1 MIKKFN
7 IFINENYMINENR
20 VINFDDTYNNF
31 VVMVGAP
38 GAGKSFVSNNLVNL
52 KDYKYINVD
61 IERVRTAKKLGYDIS
76 DPEQNLELLNKTY
89 TTSDPRNRT
98 IKQLKVLLKNQDKN
112 KDKSNIVFDAG
123 GGQIEVMNDIIKLA
137 KDVGYDT
144 TMISV
149 KTSLETS
156 LKRNRERERTLDD
169 NMVIDYYNK
178 VKNVYDELYNMFDNV
193 YVVTNDN
200 EYNLSNRPNDR
211 INKIK

>member
-1 MIKKFN
+1 
-7 IFINENYMINENR
+7 MINENR

>member
-1 MIKKFN
+1 MIT
-7 IFINENYMINENR
+7 ENR

-38 GAGKSFVSNNLVNL
+38 GAGKSFVSSNLINL

-61 IERVRTAKKLGYDIS
+61 IERVRVAKKLGYDIG

-98 IKQLKVLLKNQDKN
+98 IKQLKLLLKNQDDN
-112 KDKSNIVFDAG
+112 KDKPNIIFDAG
-123 GGQIEVMNDIIKLA
+123 GGQIEVMRDVITLA
-137 KDVGYDT
+137 KNVGYTT
-144 TMISV
+144 TMVLV
-149 KTSLETS
+149 KTSLEIS
-156 LKRNRERERTLDD
+156 LKRNKERDRTLDD

-178 VKNVYDELYNMFDNV
+178 VKIVYDELYNIFDNV
-193 YVVTNDN
+193 YVVKNDKN
-200 EYNLSNRPNDR
+200 YDLENRPTDK